1 MTYQCV
7 KINHAN
13 LNKKLCALKLIFPNL
28 NFQITHTLSQIN
40 ILKLSYIVT
49 FPLRFDA
56 RL

>member
-1 MTYQCV
+1 MTCQCV

-28 NFQITHTLSQIN
+28 NFQITHILSQIN
-40 ILKLSYIVT
+40 TLKLSYIVT
-49 FPLRFDA
+49 FPPRFDG